1 MTQGE
6 TSVAIIIF
14 GVWILYLI
22 SNLHVLFVITKKT
35 EKFNQDQNR
44 IKQRLT
50 VAKDRDDKMLKEMR
64 EIRSAIKQTLK
75 KRKPL

>member
-64 EIRSAIKQTLK
+64 EIRSTIKQTLK